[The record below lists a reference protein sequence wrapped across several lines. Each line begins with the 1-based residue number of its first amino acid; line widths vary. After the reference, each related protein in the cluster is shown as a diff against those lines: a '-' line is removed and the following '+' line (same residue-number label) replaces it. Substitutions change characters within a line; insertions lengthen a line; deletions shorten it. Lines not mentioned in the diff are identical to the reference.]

1 MEVRLPYLSLLQSCS
16 YRKTY
21 TYKPYSPIAC
31 FNLGSGD
38 VEEAPALDALAK
50 YEVFEKGGA
59 VYVKGDEATIKA
71 SRRQPGLACKA
82 QGNEEIVVLGG

>member
-1 MEVRLPYLSLLQSCS
+1 MFVQKSTGFQSEA
-16 YRKTY
+16 YI
-21 TYKPYSPIAC
+21 YKSHPAIAC

-82 QGNEEIVVLGG
+82 QGGEEIVVLGG